1 MTHKHL
7 IDTDLYVDLIRTGA
21 SHPVIRAIYEKETP
35 GIHFS
40 SVVAQELL
48 SGVRTRSGRQSVLTL
63 LEPFERVGR
72 IVTPTHAVW
81 KKAGE
86 ILSQI
91 LELHPEFRKKL
102 SGLVN
107 DSLLASSARSI
118 GATLYTRNR
127 EDFELIHG
135 IQPFSLVILNYSRS

>member
-1 MTHKHL
+1 MDKHL

-48 SGVRTRSGRQSVLTL
+48 SGVQTRTGRRSVLTL
-63 LEPFERVGR
+63 LEPFERMGR
-72 IVTPTHAVW
+72 IVTPSHKVW

-86 ILSQI
+86 ILAQSLQ
-91 LELHPEFRKKL
+91 LHPEFRKKL
-102 SGLVN
+102 AGLAN
-107 DSLLASSARSI
+107 DCLLAVCARSI

-127 EDFELIHG
+127 EDFELIHH
-135 IQPFSLVILNYSRS
+135 IQPFSLVVLNYDSQ